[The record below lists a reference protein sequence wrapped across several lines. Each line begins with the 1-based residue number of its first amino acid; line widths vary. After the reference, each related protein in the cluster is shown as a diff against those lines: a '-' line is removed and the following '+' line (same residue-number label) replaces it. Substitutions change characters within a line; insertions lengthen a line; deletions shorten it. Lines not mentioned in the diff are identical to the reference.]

1 MKKIKIT
8 EEQYKK
14 IFINLSESEV
24 KGGINRVNKMFKKEF
39 AESKEEKLNIKKP
52 IVGIPNSSMKT
63 RKENPPPSL
72 NEDIISNEVYEG
84 IKEVLTNVYMNPSQK
99 GLTSTFFLKYGI
111 TWGDIISYLTSMGVV
126 GLAFCLI
133 GVLMFVDTPN
143 DQQQLVIFALG
154 FITSAAGQV
163 LSFYFGSS
171 QGSKDKTEDMK
182 GMVKK

>member
-1 MKKIKIT
+1 MNELFGLLKGIAPTLATAVAGPLGGMAVSALATKFGVSDTVESVAKAIAGDPQAAQKIAELELEYAKLDAADRDSARKAYAT
-8 EEQYKK
+8 VAT
-14 IFINLSESEV
+14 SENATKLE
-24 KGGINRVNKMFKKEF
+24 KMVV
-39 AESKEEKLNIKKP
+39 P
-52 IVGIPNSSMKT
+52 I
-63 RKENPPPSL
+63 L
-72 NEDIISNEVYEG
+72 A
-84 IKEVLTNVYMNPSQK
+84 L
-99 GLTSTFFLKYGI
+99 
-111 TWGDIISYLTSMGVV
+111 GVV

>member
-1 MKKIKIT
+1 MNELFNILKSFAPTLATAVAGPLGGAAVTALASKLGVSDSVDAVAKAIAGDPAAAQKI
-8 EEQYKK
+8 
-14 IFINLSESEV
+14 
-24 KGGINRVNKMFKKEF
+24 
-39 AESKEEKLNIKKP
+39 AELELEYAKLNTQDRDSARKTYAAIATSENATKLDKLVVP
-52 IVGIPNSSMKT
+52 I
-63 RKENPPPSL
+63 L
-72 NEDIISNEVYEG
+72 A
-84 IKEVLTNVYMNPSQK
+84 L
-99 GLTSTFFLKYGI
+99 
-111 TWGDIISYLTSMGVV
+111 GVV
-126 GLAFCLI
+126 GLAFSLI

>member
-1 MKKIKIT
+1 MNDL
-8 EEQYKK
+8 
-14 IFINLSESEV
+14 FNLL
-24 KGGINRVNKMFKKEF
+24 KGIAPTLATAVAGPLGSAAVSAIAGRLGVGDSVEAVAKAIAGDPQAAQKLADMELEY
-39 AESKEEKLNIKKP
+39 AKLNAEDRNSARKAYATIAISENATKLDKMVVP
-52 IVGIPNSSMKT
+52 I
-63 RKENPPPSL
+63 L
-72 NEDIISNEVYEG
+72 A
-84 IKEVLTNVYMNPSQK
+84 L
-99 GLTSTFFLKYGI
+99 
-111 TWGDIISYLTSMGVV
+111 GVV
-126 GLAFCLI
+126 GLAFALI